1 MKKQRKA
8 PECASEDFIPVKE
21 RFFYGIGDFF
31 GGGQSTMLSLILLP
45 YYTGILG
52 IRAGLASI
60 PIMLAKIWDAISDP
74 LMGNISDNTR
84 SKWGRRR
91 PYIFIG
97 GALTLPAL
105 LFLLAPWPWGGEGS
119 TDGQQ
124 IAMTAL
130 TSIAYIFYC
139 TVSTVSQVPY
149 AALSSEIS
157 SDYKQRNYANTFKL
171 VTDMAAAGLC
181 YLLPAILWDS
191 LESGKIVDA
200 RVTSHLLQNGI
211 LFYGALG
218 IAMTAFQY
226 AIIPLMY
233 HLGQPVEVVDAA
245 IPYYKMLVWSMPFV
259 MLFFAFKQFLEG
271 VGNTKV
277 EMVVTIIANLANV
290 VFNWIFIYGRCGLP
304 EMGAVGAGLGTLLSR
319 IIAPV
324 LMIGYFYARR
334 EYRDYLERFALRNYS
349 WREVGQL
356 TRMGLPIALQMF
368 LESSAFVGTGIM
380 MGWFGDGAK
389 TAIGANQIATTIA
402 NCAFMIVMSIGAA
415 TTIRVSHCYGARNLG
430 EMTMAAK
437 ASYHLVLAWN
447 AFAETRELDLARI
460 TRWGEEALARPMPP
474 FPREAY
480 LDFSTNGD
488 RSRFQRLN
496 GARWGR
502 LTRLAQAEW
511 VEGKGRFLPALAETI
526 EGLCGDPTWVNSA
539 HDGNR
544 ANLEGRT
551 VTIDLS
557 SSNAAWQMTEI
568 VASFGTALPEAT
580 RAKGLATVRRLVLDP
595 YLKMARSGDYTNWW
609 ALSDANWNPVC
620 HAGVVGAA
628 LAHPG
633 LSPEERALVV
643 GSARVLVRRY
653 LGGFFDDGLTGEGVG
668 YWTYGFSHFARKEGL
683 GGLHR

>member
-1 MKKQRKA
+1 MKR
-8 PECASEDFIPVKE
+8 IV
-21 RFFYGIGDFF
+21 I
-31 GGGQSTMLSLILLP
+31 
-45 YYTGILG
+45 
-52 IRAGLASI
+52 
-60 PIMLAKIWDAISDP
+60 
-74 LMGNISDNTR
+74 
-84 SKWGRRR
+84 
-91 PYIFIG
+91 
-97 GALTLPAL
+97 AL
-105 LFLLAPWPWGGEGS
+105 L
-119 TDGQQ
+119 
-124 IAMTAL
+124 
-130 TSIAYIFYC
+130 C
-139 TVSTVSQVPY
+139 
-149 AALSSEIS
+149 
-157 SDYKQRNYANTFKL
+157 
-171 VTDMAAAGLC
+171 
-181 YLLPAILWDS
+181 
-191 LESGKIVDA
+191 
-200 RVTSHLLQNGI
+200 
-211 LFYGALG
+211 GALG
-218 IAMTAFQY
+218 
-226 AIIPLMY
+226 
-233 HLGQPVEVVDAA
+233 LG
-245 IPYYKMLVWSMPFV
+245 
-259 MLFFAFKQFLEG
+259 
-271 VGNTKV
+271 
-277 EMVVTIIANLANV
+277 
-290 VFNWIFIYGRCGLP
+290 
-304 EMGAVGAGLGTLLSR
+304 GAWARTPQEFDQV
-319 IIAPV
+319 AP
-324 LMIGYFYARR
+324 
-334 EYRDYLERFALRNYS
+334 
-349 WREVGQL
+349 
-356 TRMGLPIALQMF
+356 
-368 LESSAFVGTGIM
+368 
-380 MGWFGDGAK
+380 
-389 TAIGANQIATTIA
+389 
-402 NCAFMIVMSIGAA
+402 
-415 TTIRVSHCYGARNLG
+415 
-430 EMTMAAK
+430 AAK
-437 ASYHLVLAWN
+437 AMAALLPREGARIVPAYRDRAAWN
-447 AFAETRELDLARI
+447 AFAEARELDLARI

-668 YWTYGFSHFARKEGL
+668 YWTYGFSHFARLAETVRRATRGREDWLRWPEARKPAMSTPLARICGNLWPPVADCSMDVRADMRLTAWLAARLGFPCDEAPSLAGRIDFPEAFLFDPATLPAAARAARPAALPPRTWFPDAQILIGRSKGLCFMAMGGDNGVPHNHNDCGTFLIARDGVPVLGDL
-683 GGLHR
+683 GGEVYTARTFSSRRYDSPLLNSFGHPVPRPAETLQAAGSKAAARVLAADFTAQADTLTLDLAPAYPGAPGLKTLTRRFRYLRHGDDATLEIRDAFAFEAPQAFESALTTWGTCERIAPDTLRFAFEGKTVVAKVAASAPWSLVETPLGDCTPQGRKWQALTPRRYALRLNAPSAQGFLTLRFASER